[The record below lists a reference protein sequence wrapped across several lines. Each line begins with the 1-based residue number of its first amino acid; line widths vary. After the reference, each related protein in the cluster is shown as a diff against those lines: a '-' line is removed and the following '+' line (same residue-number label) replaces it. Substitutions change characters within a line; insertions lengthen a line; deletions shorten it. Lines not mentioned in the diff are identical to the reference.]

1 MKTVDDFRIKLIADY
16 TSQAVRK
23 ADKISKK
30 IAYLEFDGLFR
41 VKGEYV
47 QLCQKGT
54 AFPEIVDIPLSPD
67 ASKWIY
73 DEVDQMHWKIGYYLI
88 SKINELY
95 DTDLLMFEDWEFAR
109 FEDDEA
115 ICVNFILSVKMDDP
129 VWIALDENTQR
140 EIRIIFD
147 AIDNSKYFLHSIDSY
162 FYSESLQQEVD
173 VDYKNHLKARL

>member
-16 TSQAVRK
+16 TSQAVRN

-47 QLCQKGT
+47 QLCPKGT
-54 AFPEIVDIPLSPD
+54 AFQEIVNIPLSPD

-88 SKINELY
+88 SKINNLY

-109 FEDDEA
+109 FDDDEA

-147 AIDNSKYFLHSIDSY
+147 AVDNSKYFLHSIDSY
-162 FYSESLQQEVD
+162 FYSESLQKEVD
-173 VDYKNHLKARL
+173 IDYKNHLRARL